1 MKFVCSSQ
9 LRDHRQA
16 SLLILG
22 KFLSEM
28 IKFRYA
34 ESKFKFR
41 DVQKTAKVILH
52 QLSPVKSE
60 TNFAL
65 FCYELL
71 QHIAI

>member
-1 MKFVCSSQ
+1 M
-9 LRDHRQA
+9 
-16 SLLILG
+16 
-22 KFLSEM
+22 
-28 IKFRYA
+28 YN
-34 ESKFKFR
+34 
-41 DVQKTAKVILH
+41 KTAKVILH